1 MIPGSNDQ
9 YANKFVRTYL
19 SCLHEKAYE
28 LIRIIQRSK
37 EGNFMDH
44 SLKKIEWIS
53 GITASV
59 LGVIFHFIYGWTN
72 DNPVAGLFFPVNES
86 TWEHLKLIFFPILLV
101 SIWEYFFFRAK
112 YDNFI
117 CVKFFSALIGM
128 AITVT
133 AFYTYT
139 GIYGKNSD
147 VMNIL
152 IYFFSMAAAYAFS
165 YKMLRRHKLCEASAQ
180 GCYMGFMILSL
191 LFIIFTIFPPPIGLF
206 APPV

>member
-1 MIPGSNDQ
+1 MYHN
-9 YANKFVRTYL
+9 
-19 SCLHEKAYE
+19 
-28 LIRIIQRSK
+28 RSK

-53 GITASV
+53 GITASI

-117 CVKFFSALIGM
+117 CVKFFSVLIGM

-152 IYFFSMAAAYAFS
+152 IYFFSMAAAYSFS
-165 YKMLRRHKLCEASAQ
+165 YKMLRRRRLCGVSAQ
-180 GCYMGFMILSL
+180 SCYMGFMIMSL
-191 LFIIFTIFPPPIGLF
+191 LFIILTIFPPPIGLF
-206 APPV
+206 TPPV

>member
-1 MIPGSNDQ
+1 MN
-9 YANKFVRTYL
+9 
-19 SCLHEKAYE
+19 
-28 LIRIIQRSK
+28 
-37 EGNFMDH
+37 H
-44 SLKKIEWIS
+44 SLRKIELIS
-53 GITASV
+53 GIAASI
-59 LGVIFHFIYGWTN
+59 LGVIFHFIYGWSH
-72 DNPVAGLFFPVNES
+72 DNPAAGLFFPVNES

-101 SIWEYFFFRAK
+101 SIWEYFFFHAR

-117 CVKFFSALIGM
+117 CVKLISVLIGM

-147 VMNIL
+147 VMNML
-152 IYFFSMAAAYAFS
+152 IYFVSMAAAYGFS
-165 YKMLRRHKLCEASAQ
+165 YKMLRRKKLCGVSAQ
-180 GCYMGFMILSL
+180 GCYMGFMILAM